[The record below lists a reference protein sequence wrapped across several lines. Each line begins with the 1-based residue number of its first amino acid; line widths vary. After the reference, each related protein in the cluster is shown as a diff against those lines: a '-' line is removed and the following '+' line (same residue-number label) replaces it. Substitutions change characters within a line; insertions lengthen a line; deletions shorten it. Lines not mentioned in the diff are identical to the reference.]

1 MPGIGVELDD
11 YSPSAVSKAEVVRV
25 RQELGLAPETPLFLA
40 AAEFNPRK
48 RHWDI
53 LRAFARLARH
63 EVHLVLAGAGQLKEK
78 MQQLASDLGIQNQ
91 VHFLG
96 HRQDIPALM
105 CASVAILL
113 PSEQE
118 GLPRSI
124 MEAFCLEIPVIGTD
138 IRGIRDLLEGGYG
151 LLVKMGDVEELARA
165 MAWVL
170 DHPEEAKIIGKRG
183 WNRMAPYKLR
193 HIIELHETLYAEALD
208 QINFAVSPG

>member
-1 MPGIGVELDD
+1 
-11 YSPSAVSKAEVVRV
+11 
-25 RQELGLAPETPLFLA
+25 
-40 AAEFNPRK
+40 
-48 RHWDI
+48 
-53 LRAFARLARH
+53 
-63 EVHLVLAGAGQLKEK
+63 
-78 MQQLASDLGIQNQ
+78 
-91 VHFLG
+91 
-96 HRQDIPALM
+96 
-105 CASVAILL
+105 
-113 PSEQE
+113 
-118 GLPRSI
+118 